1 MNAKQIIAAVA
12 AMSAFVAAGSVFA
25 ADNGMYVEH
34 LNVPTTKTRAEVR
47 AELEQAQAA
56 GTLAGNSEFVE
67 HIHVASGKTRE
78 EVRGEA
84 VQAARNQAGRSL
96 YFGG

>member
-1 MNAKQIIAAVA
+1 MNAKRIFAAIA
-12 AMSAFVAAGSVFA
+12 AMSAFAAAGSAFA

-47 AELEQAQAA
+47 AELEQAHAA
-56 GTLAGNSEFVE
+56 GRLAGNSEFVE
-67 HIHVASGKTRE
+67 HIHVASSKSRE
-78 EVRGEA
+78 DVRGEA
-84 VQAARNQAGRSL
+84 VQAARNQTGRSL